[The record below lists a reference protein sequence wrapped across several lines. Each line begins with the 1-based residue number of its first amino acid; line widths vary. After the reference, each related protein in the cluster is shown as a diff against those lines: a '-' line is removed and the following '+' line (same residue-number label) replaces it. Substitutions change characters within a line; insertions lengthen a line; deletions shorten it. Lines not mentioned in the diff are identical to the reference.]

1 MKIAKRTRAELDR
14 SPRVRSEVRDGI
26 AYVRLARPAKLNG
39 LDVPMLHALA
49 ETPRRLRRDPAV
61 RAVILAGDGD
71 AFCAGLD
78 FASVGRD
85 PQGFARVVAKL
96 PGGLNVVQRA
106 CWAWRELP
114 VPVIAVLHGHCYGG
128 GLQLALA
135 AYFRIAATFETAAP
149 HCDWLN
155 HVVAVGIG
163 NGAAQQLLDRMRHLV
178 LPVVTLAYA
187 QLAIFARFSKSALT
201 EVIQQDYI
209 TTARAKGVAP
219 QAVLWRHAFRNALIP
234 LITLL
239 GLTIPFLISGSVIVE
254 QIFQWDGIGRLYFD
268 SILSRDYPTVLG
280 LTVATAVVTLLAGL
294 LADLLYAVADPR
306 IRLEELNR

>member
-26 AYVRLARPAKLNG
+26 AYVWLARPAKLNG

-49 ETPRRLRRDPAV
+49 ETPRQLRRDPAV

-78 FASVGRD
+78 FGSVGRD
-85 PQGFARVVAKL
+85 PQGFARVAAKL

-135 AYFRIAATFETAAP
+135 ADFRIATPDCQLSIMEGRWGLIPDMTGSVTLRELVPMDVAKRLAMTAETFTGDRARELGLVTEVSDAPMAAAEALAAQLLTRSPDALAATKTLLHRTWSRAPRWAFWTETVLQARLLRGANHRIARAA
-149 HCDWLN
+149 
-155 HVVAVGIG
+155 
-163 NGAAQQLLDRMRHLV
+163 GAAGE
-178 LPVVTLAYA
+178 LPRYLRRTL
-187 QLAIFARFSKSALT
+187 
-201 EVIQQDYI
+201 
-209 TTARAKGVAP
+209 G
-219 QAVLWRHAFRNALIP
+219 
-234 LITLL
+234 
-239 GLTIPFLISGSVIVE
+239 
-254 QIFQWDGIGRLYFD
+254 
-268 SILSRDYPTVLG
+268 
-280 LTVATAVVTLLAGL
+280 
-294 LADLLYAVADPR
+294 
-306 IRLEELNR
+306 

>member
-39 LDVPMLHALA
+39 LDVPMLRALA

-135 AYFRIAATFETAAP
+135 ADFRIATPDCQLSIMEGRWGLVPDMTGSVTLRELVPMDVAKRLAMTAETFTGDTARELGLVTEVSNAPMAAAEALAAQLLTRSPDALAATKTLLHRTWTRAPRWAFWTETVLQARLLRGANHRIARAA
-149 HCDWLN
+149 
-155 HVVAVGIG
+155 
-163 NGAAQQLLDRMRHLV
+163 GAAGE
-178 LPVVTLAYA
+178 LPRYLRRTL
-187 QLAIFARFSKSALT
+187 
-201 EVIQQDYI
+201 
-209 TTARAKGVAP
+209 G
-219 QAVLWRHAFRNALIP
+219 
-234 LITLL
+234 
-239 GLTIPFLISGSVIVE
+239 
-254 QIFQWDGIGRLYFD
+254 
-268 SILSRDYPTVLG
+268 
-280 LTVATAVVTLLAGL
+280 
-294 LADLLYAVADPR
+294 
-306 IRLEELNR
+306 